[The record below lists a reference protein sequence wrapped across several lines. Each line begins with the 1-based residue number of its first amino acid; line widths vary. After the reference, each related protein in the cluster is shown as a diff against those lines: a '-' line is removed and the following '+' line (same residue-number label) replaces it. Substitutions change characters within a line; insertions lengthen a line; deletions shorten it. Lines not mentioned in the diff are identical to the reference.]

1 MFIDNKDIYKNM
13 FEKLAKE
20 KFDEIKELT
29 YEIDNDYLTFY
40 LKNDT
45 AKKRFDDFN
54 NGIELF

>member
-1 MFIDNKDIYKNM
+1 MFIDHKDIYKNM

-29 YEIDNDYLTFY
+29 YEIDNDYLIFY